1 MFQNISISSKEV
13 NFDASDKISINQNFT
28 WNKHN
33 LIIFLTNTI
42 TVLSV
47 NVLVLLWLKI
57 KELVCLSLSILEK
70 QAEKLKSCEMK
81 EE

>member
-13 NFDASDKISINQNFT
+13 NFDASDMISINQNFT

-57 KELVCLSLSILEK
+57 KELVCLSSKFDQLTDGQRTGISRL
-70 QAEKLKSCEMK
+70 
-81 EE
+81 